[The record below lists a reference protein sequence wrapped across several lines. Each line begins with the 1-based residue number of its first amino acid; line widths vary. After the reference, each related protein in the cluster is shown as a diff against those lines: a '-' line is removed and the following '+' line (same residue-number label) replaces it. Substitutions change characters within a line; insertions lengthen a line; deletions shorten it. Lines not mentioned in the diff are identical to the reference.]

1 MLLSAATSY
10 CLSVS
15 SYSRPLQHYHPHG
28 DYHKIKR
35 EKKMNKIA
43 KKSLQD
49 IKSEVKIG
57 TQHACAER
65 LQQIINANCWY
76 IKPLLFTFFWQLL
89 PYVRKNCVLAGSP
102 QPNAHQCN
110 LVLYAVECQGHRNT
124 FMTVICIEMYF
135 ILYFCVYFQTECT
148 YDS

>member
-1 MLLSAATSY
+1 MWRAAAANHKRKLLIYKATFVY
-10 CLSVS
+10 FFLAT
-15 SYSRPLQHYHPHG
+15 
-28 DYHKIKR
+28 
-35 EKKMNKIA
+35 IA
-43 KKSLQD
+43 
-49 IKSEVKIG
+49 I
-57 TQHACAER
+57 CA
-65 LQQIINANCWY
+65 
-76 IKPLLFTFFWQLL
+76 K
-89 PYVRKNCVLAGSP
+89 KNCVHAGSP